1 VPEETILRQD
11 LHHLI
16 AAFARF
22 GATDDGG
29 VCRLTGTPE
38 DKAARDLFA
47 AEIGNRGLKLEID
60 GIGNMFATAML
71 NQASPDAV
79 LVGSHLDSQP
89 TGGRYD
95 GVYGVVAGLLAAE
108 TIVARAAAQPSAAR
122 RNLVVVNWTN
132 EEGARFQPS
141 LTGSSVYAG
150 VQPLESALSLADG
163 DGKTLG
169 DALGD
174 IGYRGVGAPAL
185 TPLRYVELHIE
196 QGDRLEQSA
205 TEIGIVAGAWAAR
218 KISVVFEGEAS
229 HTGPMPMPRR
239 QDALRAGARSI
250 EFLYDEVE
258 QGAHASAARISVYP
272 NSPNVVPSRVQVW
285 FEIRHEEERVT
296 SLIAD
301 RFLRRIDAGV
311 APLGVTARVA
321 IDEKRGTAALDP
333 EGVKLVRGVA
343 DDLGFSS
350 MVMKTVAGHD
360 ALALQKRVPSTLI
373 FVPSRDGLSHNA
385 REFTEPVALDKGL
398 AVLTETLW
406 RMVTAP

>member
-1 VPEETILRQD
+1 MPEETVLRQD
-11 LHHLI
+11 LHDLI

-29 VCRLTGTPE
+29 VCRLTGTAE

-47 AEIGNRGLKLEID
+47 AETGRRGLRLDID

-71 NQASPDAV
+71 DQASSDAV

-95 GVYGVVAGLLAAE
+95 GVYGVLAGLLAAE
-108 TIVARAAAQPSAAR
+108 AIVARATAEPGVAR

-150 VQPLESALSLADG
+150 VQPLESALSLVDG
-163 DGKTLG
+163 DGRTLG
-169 DALGD
+169 DALSA
-174 IGYRGVGAPAL
+174 IGYRGAGAPAL
-185 TPLRYVELHIE
+185 TPRRYVELHIE
-196 QGDRLEQSA
+196 QGARLEESA

-239 QDALRAGARSI
+239 RDALRAAARSI
-250 EFLYDEVE
+250 EILYDEVE

-285 FEIRHEEERVT
+285 FEIRHEDENVAAV
-296 SLIAD
+296 IAD
-301 RFLRRIDAGV
+301 RFLRRIDAAV
-311 APLGVTARVA
+311 APLGVTARIAV
-321 IDEKRGTAALDP
+321 DEQRGTAALDP
-333 EGVKLVRGVA
+333 EGVALAQRVA
-343 DDLGFSS
+343 ENLGFTSA
-350 MVMKTVAGHD
+350 VMKTVAGHD
-360 ALALQKRVPSTLI
+360 ALALQKRVPATLI

-385 REFTEPVALDKGL
+385 REFTEPAALDKGL

>member
-1 VPEETILRQD
+1 MRED
-11 LHHLI
+11 LHDLI

-29 VCRLTGTPE
+29 VCRLTGTAE

-47 AEIGNRGLKLEID
+47 AEIGRRGLNLDID
-60 GIGNMFATAML
+60 GIGNIFATAML
-71 NQASPDAV
+71 NRASGDAV

-108 TIVARAAAQPSAAR
+108 AIDARAAAQPGVAR

-141 LTGSSVYAG
+141 LTGSSLYAG

-169 DALGD
+169 NALGA
-174 IGYRGVGAPAL
+174 IGYRGTEAPAL

-196 QGDRLEQSA
+196 QGARLEESS

-218 KISVVFEGEAS
+218 KISVVFAGEAS

-239 QDALRAGARSI
+239 RDALRAAARSI
-250 EFLYDEVE
+250 EILHDAIE

-285 FEIRHEEERVT
+285 FEIRHEDEKVT
-296 SLIAD
+296 TVIAD
-301 RFLRRIDAGV
+301 RFLRRIDAAV
-311 APLGVTARVA
+311 APLGVTAKIV
-321 IDEKRGTAALDP
+321 IDEKRGTVALDP
-333 EGVKLVRGVA
+333 EGVKLVQGVV
-343 DDLGFSS
+343 DDLGFTSA
-350 MVMKTVAGHD
+350 VMKTVAGHD
-360 ALALQKRVPSTLI
+360 ALALQKRVPATLI

-385 REFTEPVALDKGL
+385 REFTEPAALDKGL

>member
-1 VPEETILRQD
+1 MGQD
-11 LHHLI
+11 LHDLI

-29 VCRLTGTPE
+29 VCRLTGTAE
-38 DKAARDLFA
+38 DKAVRDLFA
-47 AEIGNRGLKLEID
+47 AEIGKRGLKLDID

-71 NQASPDAV
+71 NHASSDAV

-95 GVYGVVAGLLAAE
+95 GVYGVLAGLLAAE
-108 TIVARAAAQPSAAR
+108 TIMVRAAAETGAAR

-163 DGKTLG
+163 DGRTLG
-169 DALGD
+169 GALEA
-174 IGYRGVGAPAL
+174 IAYRGTGALAL
-185 TPLRYVELHIE
+185 TPQRYVELHIE
-196 QGDRLEQSA
+196 QGAGLEETA
-205 TEIGIVAGAWAAR
+205 TEIGIVASAWAAR
-218 KISVVFEGEAS
+218 KISAVFEGEAS

-239 QDALRAGARSI
+239 RDALRAAARSI
-250 EFLYDEVE
+250 EILYDEVE

-285 FEIRHEEERVT
+285 FEIRHEDENVT
-296 SLIAD
+296 AAIAD
-301 RFLRRIDAGV
+301 RFLRRIDAAV
-311 APLGVTARVA
+311 APLGVTARIA
-321 IDEKRGTAALDP
+321 IDEKRATAALDP
-333 EGVKLVRGVA
+333 EGVTLAQRVA
-343 DDLGFSS
+343 GDLGFTSV
-350 MVMKTVAGHD
+350 VMKTVAGHD
-360 ALALQKRVPSTLI
+360 ALALQKRVPATLI
-373 FVPSRDGLSHNA
+373 FVPSRDGLSHNP
-385 REFTEPVALDKGL
+385 REFTDPTALEKGL

>member
-1 VPEETILRQD
+1 MRQD

>member
-1 VPEETILRQD
+1 LGQD
-11 LHHLI
+11 LHDLI

-29 VCRLTGTPE
+29 VCRLTGTAE
-38 DKAARDLFA
+38 DKAVRDLFA
-47 AEIGNRGLKLEID
+47 AEIGKRGLKLDID

-71 NQASPDAV
+71 NHASSDAV

-95 GVYGVVAGLLAAE
+95 GVYGVLAGLLAAE
-108 TIVARAAAQPSAAR
+108 TIMVRAAAEPGAAR

-163 DGKTLG
+163 DGRTLG
-169 DALGD
+169 GALEA
-174 IGYRGVGAPAL
+174 IAYRGTGALAL
-185 TPLRYVELHIE
+185 TPQRYVELHIE
-196 QGDRLEQSA
+196 QGAGLEETA
-205 TEIGIVAGAWAAR
+205 TEIGIVASAWAAR
-218 KISVVFEGEAS
+218 KISAVFEGEAS

-239 QDALRAGARSI
+239 RDALRAAARSI
-250 EFLYDEVE
+250 EILYDEVE

-285 FEIRHEEERVT
+285 FEIRHEDENVT
-296 SLIAD
+296 AAIAD
-301 RFLRRIDAGV
+301 RFLRRIDAAV
-311 APLGVTARVA
+311 APLGVTARIA
-321 IDEKRGTAALDP
+321 IDEKRATAALDP
-333 EGVKLVRGVA
+333 EGVTLAQRVA
-343 DDLGFSS
+343 GDLGFTSV
-350 MVMKTVAGHD
+350 VMKTVAGHD
-360 ALALQKRVPSTLI
+360 ALALQKRVPATLI
-373 FVPSRDGLSHNA
+373 FVPSRDGLSHNP
-385 REFTEPVALDKGL
+385 REFTDPTALEKGL

>member
-1 VPEETILRQD
+1 VPEETVLRHD
-11 LHHLI
+11 LHDLI

-29 VCRLTGTPE
+29 VCRLTGTAE

-47 AEIGNRGLKLEID
+47 GEIGRRGLRLDVD

-71 NQASPDAV
+71 TQASRDAV

-95 GVYGVVAGLLAAE
+95 GVYGVLAGLLAAE
-108 TIVARAAAQPSAAR
+108 AIVARAAAQPGTAR

-150 VQPLESALSLADG
+150 VRPLESALSLADG
-163 DGKTLG
+163 DGNTLG
-169 DALGD
+169 DALD
-174 IGYRGVGAPAL
+174 AIGYRGTGAPAL
-185 TPLRYVELHIE
+185 TPRRYVELHIE
-196 QGDRLEQSA
+196 QGARLEESA

-239 QDALRAGARSI
+239 RDALRAAARSI
-250 EFLYDEVE
+250 EILYEEVE

-285 FEIRHEEERVT
+285 FEIRHEDEKVT
-296 SLIAD
+296 ATIAN
-301 RFLRRIDAGV
+301 RFLRRIDAAV
-311 APLGVTARVA
+311 APLGVTARIA
-321 IDEKRGTAALDP
+321 IDEKREAAALDP
-333 EGVKLVRGVA
+333 EGVTLAQHVA
-343 DDLGFSS
+343 GDLGFTSV
-350 MVMKTVAGHD
+350 VMKTVAGHD
-360 ALALQKRVPSTLI
+360 ALALQKRVPATLI
-373 FVPSRDGLSHNA
+373 FVPSRDGLSHNP
-385 REFTEPVALDKGL
+385 REFTEPAALDKGL

-406 RMVTAP
+406 RTVTAP

>member
-1 VPEETILRQD
+1 MGQD
-11 LHHLI
+11 LHDLI

-29 VCRLTGTPE
+29 VCRLTGTAE
-38 DKAARDLFA
+38 DKAVRDLFA
-47 AEIGNRGLKLEID
+47 AEIGKRGLKLDID

-71 NQASPDAV
+71 NHASSDAV

-95 GVYGVVAGLLAAE
+95 GVYGVLAGLLAAE
-108 TIVARAAAQPSAAR
+108 TIMVRAAAEPGAAR

-163 DGKTLG
+163 DGRTLG
-169 DALGD
+169 GALEA
-174 IGYRGVGAPAL
+174 IAYRGTGALAL
-185 TPLRYVELHIE
+185 TPQRYVELHIE
-196 QGDRLEQSA
+196 QGAGLEETA
-205 TEIGIVAGAWAAR
+205 TEIGIVASAWAAR

-239 QDALRAGARSI
+239 RDALRAAARSI
-250 EFLYDEVE
+250 EILYDEVE

-285 FEIRHEEERVT
+285 FEIRHEDENVT
-296 SLIAD
+296 AAIAD
-301 RFLRRIDAGV
+301 RFLRRIDAAV
-311 APLGVTARVA
+311 APLGVTARIA
-321 IDEKRGTAALDP
+321 IDEKRATAALDP
-333 EGVKLVRGVA
+333 EGVTLAQRVA
-343 DDLGFSS
+343 GDLGFTSV
-350 MVMKTVAGHD
+350 VMKTVAGHD
-360 ALALQKRVPSTLI
+360 ALALQKRVPATLI
-373 FVPSRDGLSHNA
+373 FVPSRDGLSHNP
-385 REFTEPVALDKGL
+385 REFTDPTALEKGL